1 MRSLLAGQLQVFN
14 RLCDVGAVAV
24 MPGKFAQVIVQL
36 LGEEGF
42 NPLASA
48 LMQQLTPLH
57 QHRVVRN
64 LLGERVLEGVLGIAD
79 RRLLVDELAQL
90 ADH

>member
-1 MRSLLAGQLQVFN
+1 MIDCFGVGQALRSLLAGQVQVFN
-14 RLCDVGAVAV
+14 RLCYVRAVAV
-24 MPGKFAQVIVQL
+24 MAGQFIQMIVQL

-57 QHRVVRN
+57 QH
-64 LLGERVLEGVLGIAD
+64 
-79 RRLLVDELAQL
+79 
-90 ADH
+90 